1 MSKPR
6 GDNFLKPVQTNV
18 GVKQLHDHYQKVSMT
33 DLNTMVLIF
42 LQFFWGLM
50 HVGNEATL

>member
-6 GDNFLKPVQTNV
+6 GDNFLKPVHTNV